1 MDMKNVNVIL
11 LSLLLLASA
20 NGLFAQGTPPSKE
33 SALAK
38 IKPNNLVRLQ
48 SYEDTLKRMGDSLL
62 SAETDARRQKAAF
75 LYIKKLVMALR
86 IPQSYLYPF
95 DSLRT
100 VSITESPD
108 DKFRTF
114 TMAIQFE
121 NGASRYYGAIQMHDE
136 KSLNLI
142 PLIDY
147 TPAIRKYEDTTC
159 SAKTWYGNIIYKIVP
174 LKVGKITY
182 YTMFGWKA
190 VNPLECR
197 KMIDMMRFDENQQP
211 LFGEKAMIHCRNF
224 DSTMVWRKRFVLPY
238 NCSAAVSLNY
248 DAENNRVMFDHLVTR
263 AVLDGKPNMPGRQ
276 RGYDQYPDG
285 TYEGFK
291 WDKDHWE
298 YLSDIPADPYQTA
311 PVPVPFFDKQH

>member
-1 MDMKNVNVIL
+1 MKKVSAFV
-11 LSLLLLASA
+11 LLLL
-20 NGLFAQGTPPSKE
+20 LFSFSNAVFSQSNITNKE
-33 SALAK
+33 SAIAK
-38 IKPNNLVRLQ
+38 IKLTNLARLQ
-48 SYEDTLKRMGDSLL
+48 SYEDTLKRLGDSLL
-62 SAETDARRQKAAF
+62 SAETDALRQKAAF
-75 LYIKKLVMALR
+75 LYIKKLVAALR
-86 IPQSYLYPF
+86 TPQSYLYPF

-100 VSITESPD
+100 ISITESPD

-114 TMAIQFE
+114 TMAIQFG
-121 NGASRYYGAIQMHDE
+121 NGSSRYYGAIQLHDE
-136 KSLNLI
+136 KNLNLI

-174 LKVGKITY
+174 LKVGKQTY
-182 YTMFGWKA
+182 YTLFGWKA
-190 VNPLECR
+190 INPLECR
-197 KMIDMMRFDENQQP
+197 KMMDMMRFDENQQP
-211 LFGEKAMIHCRNF
+211 VFGEKAMIHCKNF

-248 DAENNRVMFDHLVTR
+248 DAENNRIMFDHLVTR
-263 AVLDGKPNMPGRQ
+263 AVLEGKPNMPGRQ

-298 YLSDIPADPYQTA
+298 YLGDIPADPYQTA
-311 PVPVPFFDKQH
+311 PVPVPFFDKPH